1 MNEFKITCPN
11 CEEEFELTETLAE
24 TAVAEMRKQV
34 LAESKKREDSLVE
47 REEKISASEA
57 DLTRSKANIASE
69 VARQV
74 SDEQK
79 KIKKQAEKEAKA
91 DVATEVEDLE
101 KKLAAETKQRKKA
114 ETEELRLRNEAE
126 DLAKDKDEWDLEKKR
141 QLEKERKTIKSEV
154 QKTVDE
160 ETRLK
165 LAEKDKTI
173 ADMEKKVI
181 EAQRTAAQGSQQ
193 TQGEVLELDIQ
204 DALER
209 KFPLDEI
216 EEVKKG
222 QRGADIRQEV
232 YSAPGVRAGTILWE
246 TKNAENWGADWIQ
259 KVKQDARDSK
269 AEIPVIVSTVLP
281 KGVRVFGEVDGV
293 WVCEP
298 AFATVIGVA
307 LRTGLVEASDARRA
321 SEGAATKA
329 ERLYQYMMSPEF
341 RSWLEG
347 IAEPFQ
353 QMQSDLVSE
362 KRTMYARWNKREKQL
377 ERVMTS
383 VAGLSGD
390 LQGIAGDELPELP
403 FSDEDALAIEQ
414 VEGDKE
420 KE

>member
-1 MNEFKITCPN
+1 M
-11 CEEEFELTETLAE
+11 
-24 TAVAEMRKQV
+24 
-34 LAESKKREDSLVE
+34 
-47 REEKISASEA
+47 
-57 DLTRSKANIASE
+57 
-69 VARQV
+69 
-74 SDEQK
+74 
-79 KIKKQAEKEAKA
+79 
-91 DVATEVEDLE
+91 
-101 KKLAAETKQRKKA
+101 
-114 ETEELRLRNEAE
+114 
-126 DLAKDKDEWDLEKKR
+126 AKDKDEWDLEKKR

-154 QKTVDE
+154 HKTVDE

-281 KGVRVFGEVDGV
+281 KGVRVLGEVDGV

-307 LRTGLVEASDARRA
+307 LRTGLIEASDARRA
-321 SEGAATKA
+321 TEGAATKA
-329 ERLYQYMMSPEF
+329 ELLYQYMMSPEF

-347 IAEPFQ
+347 IAEPFK

-390 LQGIAGDELPELP
+390 LQGIAGDELPGLP

-414 VEGDKE
+414 VEGDEAKE
-420 KE
+420 